1 VTNDLAAKRVLVTGG
16 TRGVGRA
23 AVLAFAEA
31 GASVVTCAR
40 TDEGADSL
48 RTELKGS
55 DGQHTVLRADVARP
69 DDAARLAQACQ
80 DEFGGLDVLVNNAG
94 VDGHGS
100 IAELA
105 LPEWRRVLDVDL
117 TALFLVTQAVLPLLP
132 DGSAV
137 INVGASLAL
146 RGLPGRSHYTAAKAG
161 VLGLTRSL
169 CKELGPRG
177 IRVNAVAPGLIESD
191 GTPPPVRER
200 VRHMTALG
208 RLGTADDI
216 AAAVLFLASDQAR
229 YITGAILNIDG
240 GM

>member
-1 VTNDLAAKRVLVTGG
+1 MTNDLATRRVLVTGG

-23 AVLAFAEA
+23 TVLAFARA

-40 TDEGADSL
+40 TDEGAESL
-48 RTELKGS
+48 RTELKNS
-55 DGQHTVLRADVARP
+55 DGQHSVLRADVTRP
-69 DDAARLAQACQ
+69 DDVARLAQACR
-80 DEFGGLDVLVNNAG
+80 DELGGLDVLVNNAG

-100 IAELA
+100 AADLP
-105 LPEWRRVLDVDL
+105 LPEWRRVLDVNL
-117 TALFLVTQAVLPLLP
+117 TALFLVTQAALALLP

-137 INVGASLAL
+137 INIGASLAL
-146 RGLPGRSHYTAAKAG
+146 RGLTGRSHYTAAKAG

-177 IRVNAVAPGLIESD
+177 IRVNAIAPGLIESAD
-191 GTPPPVRER
+191 TPPQVRER
-200 VRHMTALG
+200 VRAMTALG

-216 AAAVLFLASDQAR
+216 AAAVVFLASDQAR
-229 YITGAILNIDG
+229 YITGATLNIDG